1 MMNKKYKHMEDK
13 EYSYKCHG
21 KLNFNDKL
29 FMGSRDTIEKAI
41 EKELQRLKQ
50 KRNYN
55 GGVNK

>member
-1 MMNKKYKHMEDK
+1 MEDK